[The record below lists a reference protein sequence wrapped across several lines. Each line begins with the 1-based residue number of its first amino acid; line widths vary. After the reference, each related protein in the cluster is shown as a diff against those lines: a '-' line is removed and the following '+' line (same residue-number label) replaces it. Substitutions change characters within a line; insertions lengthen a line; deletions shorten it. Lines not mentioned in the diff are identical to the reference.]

1 MNDPKK
7 PDFLKMLLLNQGS
20 GVSGHEKVVS
30 KELFN
35 KENIQQKTRLDVS
48 EIQLVNRGLW
58 FADYFRAKGFKKY
71 GNMLERFYT
80 GTIELRPSLDGG
92 SRTEFVDI
100 FRNELEQVK
109 EEKQGI
115 KIK

>member
-1 MNDPKK
+1 MIEEKK
-7 PDFLKMLLLNQGS
+7 TPDFLKMLLMNQGS
-20 GVSGHEKVVS
+20 GMSHEKVVS

-35 KENIQQKTRLDVS
+35 KENINQKTRLDAQ

-58 FADYFRAKGFKKY
+58 FAEYFKAKGYKKY
-71 GNMLERFYT
+71 GDMLQMFYT
-80 GTIELRPSLDGG
+80 GTVEFRPSLDGL